1 MSELSEV
8 FGFPQEDGQE
18 PDFDA
23 IFGGGE
29 PTEAP
34 PIPVEEPKTTDI
46 PAAEIPAAD
55 VPTAEPHPE
64 ESAAASAK
72 ETARPEAPKTTH
84 KAKSKT
90 KEPEAEP
97 DLFSAFNDQADTPE
111 PPVQSTEAVPV
122 GAGQV
127 SLFDKAPI
135 FSYGSAKEPI
145 EDASITF
152 EELRIKKSEDFPEL
166 ESGKSV
172 SWRVKYGAVN

>member
-1 MSELSEV
+1 MSELNDV

-23 IFGGGE
+23 IFGGVE

-46 PAAEIPAAD
+46 PAAEAPAMEVPAAD
-55 VPTAEPHPE
+55 VPAAEPHPD
-64 ESAAASAK
+64 ESAAAPAK
-72 ETARPEAPKTTH
+72 ETAKPEAPKTTKKG
-84 KAKSKT
+84 KA

-97 DLFSAFNDQADTPE
+97 DLFSAFNDHADTLE
-111 PPVQSTEAVPV
+111 PPVQSTETVPV

-145 EDASITF
+145 EDASIM
-152 EELRIKKSEDFPEL
+152 R
-166 ESGKSV
+166 
-172 SWRVKYGAVN
+172 

>member
-1 MSELSEV
+1 MSELNDV

-64 ESAAASAK
+64 ESAAAPAK
-72 ETARPEAPKTTH
+72 ETAKPEAPKTT
-84 KAKSKT
+84 KKSQ
-90 KEPEAEP
+90 EQNQGARSGAGSV
-97 DLFSAFNDQADTPE
+97 FR
-111 PPVQSTEAVPV
+111 VQRSGGYAGAARTEYGGCTSGSGAGVPV
-122 GAGQV
+122 
-127 SLFDKAPI
+127 
-135 FSYGSAKEPI
+135 
-145 EDASITF
+145 
-152 EELRIKKSEDFPEL
+152 R
-166 ESGKSV
+166 
-172 SWRVKYGAVN
+172 

>member
-8 FGFPQEDGQE
+8 FGFQQEDGQE

-34 PIPVEEPKTTDI
+34 PIPIEEPKTTDI

-72 ETARPEAPKTTH
+72 ETARPEAPK
-84 KAKSKT
+84 KNAV
-90 KEPEAEP
+90 
-97 DLFSAFNDQADTPE
+97 SAP
-111 PPVQSTEAVPV
+111 
-122 GAGQV
+122 
-127 SLFDKAPI
+127 
-135 FSYGSAKEPI
+135 
-145 EDASITF
+145 
-152 EELRIKKSEDFPEL
+152 
-166 ESGKSV
+166 KSV
-172 SWRVKYGAVN
+172 SPGRKKADKAQRRERMWLGPNIPVVKYML